1 MMKKNIL
8 FLFILT
14 LSFFSC
20 KKAEEKV
27 PEEPVTVVEQKAEE
41 PLFNAKLG
49 IAPYTFRNSFPNG
62 IAETLDTI
70 QQLGFTEIE
79 GGGRDMDPAEYRKLC
94 EERGLS
100 IPAMGAGYDQL
111 VKDPQALVDKA
122 KILGAKFIM
131 AAWIPHDT
139 GSFGLEDAKKA
150 VNDFNTFGKVLADN
164 GITFCYHAHGYEFKP
179 HEDGTLLD
187 YIMENTN
194 PEYVSFE
201 MDIFWIY
208 FGGGDPAALLR
219 KYPDRWKLMHLK
231 DMKKGTKK
239 DLTGQT
245 DVTNNVTIGEGE
257 LDIPEIL
264 KAAKEIGIAHYFI
277 EDESPVF
284 MQQVPKSIEYL
295 KSLKQ

>member
-1 MMKKNIL
+1 MKKF
-8 FLFILT
+8 FLSLIIIT
-14 LSFFSC
+14 LAFFSC

-27 PEEPVTVVEQKAEE
+27 PEEPVADAEEKVEE
-41 PLFNAKLG
+41 PLFTAELG

-79 GGGRDMDPAEYRKLC
+79 GGGHGMEPEAYKKLC

-100 IPAMGAGYDQL
+100 IPAIGAGYEQL
-111 VKDPQALVDKA
+111 VKDPMAIVNRA
-122 KILGAKFIM
+122 KIIGAKYVM

-139 GSFGLEDAKKA
+139 GNLGLEDAKKA
-150 VNDFNTFGKVLADN
+150 VNDFNTVGKVLADN
-164 GITFCYHAHGYEFKP
+164 YITFCYHAHVYEFKP

-187 YIMENTN
+187 YIMENTK
-194 PEYVSFE
+194 PEHVSFE
-201 MDIFWIY
+201 MDIFWIH

-231 DMKKGTKK
+231 DMKKGTEK
-239 DLTGQT
+239 DLTGLT
-245 DVTNNVTIGEGE
+245 EVTNDVAIGTGE

-277 EDESPVF
+277 EDESPIF
-284 MQQVPKSIEYL
+284 MQQIPKSIEYL
-295 KSLKQ
+295 KSLKE